1 MRGQVSLEFL
11 ILFGLFLSML
21 VIAFG
26 AITRIGKM
34 GEREI
39 EKRSAE
45 LLADDISNAVNN
57 VCILGDG
64 NREEIESGTGF
75 SISPQENGFL
85 LKVGNAEIRKSAV
98 CEVIVD
104 GDAFSGRINVE
115 NKDGKVRIS

>member
-34 GEREI
+34 GEQEI
-39 EKRSAE
+39 EKKSAE

-64 NREEIESGTGF
+64 NREEIETRAEF
-75 SISPQENGFL
+75 SISPEGNGLL
-85 LKVGNAEIRKSAV
+85 LKVGNTEIRKSAV

-104 GDAFSGRINVE
+104 GDAFSGSVKVE